1 HHFDDSMTQDIWRL
15 VTPQYDQFNAEFSQ
29 YPSLPPVSL
38 FGTQT
43 RLSQAIERFIHINGF
58 SRVLLINAPDNSIY
72 RSLIKEEMDSLVTT
86 VPVVV
91 TETLNMVT
99 IFGRLKPK
107 MAKSSMRQADYWTK
121 QTMVILLFPRT
132 FYWPI
137 LPLGQC

>member
-1 HHFDDSMTQDIWRL
+1 MTQDIWRL

-72 RSLIKEEMDSLVTT
+72 RSLIKEQMDSLVTT
-86 VPVVV
+86 APVVV

-99 IFGRLKPK
+99 IFGQVKAENGQVVNETSGLLD
-107 MAKSSMRQADYWTK
+107 QANNGYLI
-121 QTMVILLFPRT
+121 VSANL
-132 FYWPI
+132 YWPI